1 MDTLEQ
7 RDKVHAEMVKVLH
20 QYVCAWGECCKELIE
35 QGHMDVVTRCDGFG
49 KMDAQQLQDLGIEWD
64 WSHVRDSSDEAIE
77 EAYQVLMTILEEV
90 KAPSSRPYSS
100 YSAQEI
106 TREIKA
112 LLKKAS
118 ETYGQKVKKIDH
130 MIEIF
135 GNPTKLVRLTVIFEV
150 EGRQVRTSSAL

>member
-1 MDTLEQ
+1 MENFT
-7 RDKVHAEMVKVLH
+7 RDKIHAEMVKVLH
-20 QYVCAWGECCKELIE
+20 QYVCAWGEHHEELTD

-49 KMDAQQLQDLGIEWD
+49 RMSAEQLQELGIEWD

-90 KAPSSRPYSS
+90 KAPSSKRCSS

-118 ETYGQKVKKIDH
+118 ETYGKKVKKIDH

-135 GNPTKLVRLTVIFEV
+135 GNPTESVRLTVVFEV
-150 EGRQVRTSSAL
+150 EGRQVRTSCAL